1 MPSSRPGAHAPA
13 PFLVAPRR
21 SCSARPLGSRLSVV
35 LLVVCLVASSALTAG
50 AAAAAEQ
57 VVYRPPVDGPV
68 VDGYR
73 PPASPYAPGNRGL
86 DYATAPGQPVGAAA
100 DGEVVFAGRIGPS
113 GHVVVLHADGI
124 RTSYSFLDSVGVARG
139 ERVSGGQALGTAGP
153 VLHFGARAGD
163 AYIDPGLLLGS
174 GPPEVH
180 LVPVPLRE
188 PQEEARERRWLVEL
202 VADAVG
208 MAWQGARTGAGVG
221 AAMEEAFDD
230 ALVWAGEAALVAAAE
245 AASLAELAA
254 IEGWEY
260 VKGEV
265 ETLWD
270 QAVLL
275 AHYASQLPISP
286 LFLAHVLGQWER
298 AERFRTSQQGCTPS
312 STPPAPAPAGRRIA
326 VLVAGFGS
334 SSSSTNVDDV
344 DVGALGYDGT
354 DVARFSYAGGRV
366 PGVGALTGVPTSE
379 YGPEDANGDLAAA
392 GERLADL
399 LDAIGAAH
407 PGVPVDVI
415 AHSQG
420 GIVARLAL
428 AERDPADPPVTNLV
442 TLASPHHGADV
453 ATANA
458 LLGTTTV
465 GEVAQGGADWVSGG
479 STDGT
484 STAAAQLSEISGLLA
499 ALNDQPLPAGTRM
512 TSIAARGDLT
522 VAGLQ
527 SSLDG
532 ATNVMVPLD
541 GVSAHSEL
549 PGSALAEREMAL
561 ALAGQGPTCRDL
573 AGDLALAAAISM
585 GEDALGLAAGLGAL
599 WLDRQIPDVKVPTR
613 TPGPIGPRHRPG
625 PPSPGHVISTSR

>member
-1 MPSSRPGAHAPA
+1 M
-13 PFLVAPRR
+13 
-21 SCSARPLGSRLSVV
+21 V
-35 LLVVCLVASSALTAG
+35 LLVVCLVASSALTAE

-73 PPASPYAPGNRGL
+73 PPGSPYGPGNRGL
-86 DYATAPGQPVGAAA
+86 DYATVPGQAVGAAA
-100 DGEVVFAGRIGPS
+100 DGEVVYAGRIGPS

-139 ERVSGGQALGTAGP
+139 ERVSAGQALGSAGQ

-163 AYIDPGLLLGS
+163 AYIAPGLLLAS

-188 PQEEARERRWLVEL
+188 PQDEARERRWLVEL

-208 MAWQGARTGAGVG
+208 VAWQGARAGADVS
-221 AAMEEAFDD
+221 AAMGEALDD
-230 ALVWAGEAALVAAAE
+230 AMDWAGEAALVVAAE

-254 IEGWEY
+254 IKGWEH

-286 LFLAHVLGQWER
+286 FFLAHVVAQWER
-298 AERFRTSQQGCTPS
+298 AELFRDSQEGCTPP
-312 STPPAPAPAGRRIA
+312 STPPAAAPAGRRIA
-326 VLVAGFGS
+326 VVVAGFGS
-334 SSSSTNVDDV
+334 SSAGDAQVLDVDLASLGYEGDDV
-344 DVGALGYDGT
+344 AQ
-354 DVARFSYAGGRV
+354 FSYAGGRV
-366 PGVGALTGVPTSE
+366 PQVGSLSGVPTSE
-379 YGPEDANGDLAAA
+379 YGPEDANGDLTVA

-399 LDAIGAAH
+399 LDAIAAAH

-428 AERDPADPPVTNLV
+428 AERDPAGDAVANLI
-442 TLASPHHGADV
+442 TLGSPHHGADV

-465 GEVAQGGADWVSGG
+465 GEVGQRGVDWVSDG

-484 STAAAQLSEISGLLA
+484 STAAAQLAETSGLLSE
-499 ALNDQPLPAGTRM
+499 LNDEPLPEGTRV

-549 PGSALAEREMAL
+549 PGSALAQREMAL
-561 ALAGQGPTCRDL
+561 ALAGQGPTCRGL
-573 AGDLALAAAISM
+573 AGDLALAAAVSL
-585 GEDALGLAAGLGAL
+585 GEDALGLAAGLGAM

-613 TPGPIGPRHRPG
+613 TPGQIGPSRRPG
-625 PPSPGHVISTSR
+625 PRSSGEVTSGSG